1 MSDLFKNEPEFE
13 SRVYE
18 VSDEESTIFSDPK
31 LHRDKVKKGVNIK
44 RIITSSLALLVVAA
58 IVVTVILVIPKPAEE
73 QPLAEVFDPP
83 IFRDLFGEVAD
94 RVQRAEGDSD
104 AAYANA
110 LAAEYIKEFDKVVLT
125 RDKTVIDYVFAEV
138 EKKTT
143 DDEGKTTTKKVMEW
157 RLKDVDPALTSYS
170 NIDNTVNSYLTQHYT
185 KKISDDKNDGNNY
198 GFDKP
203 TYQVDFYKKGSDDI
217 YVSLIIG
224 GENPSKTGRYAT
236 TSKTNEVY
244 YIAGVSE
251 FYHFQKEL
259 TDFAEPE
266 SIPVVGKAQ
275 DYSDSRYTNGQLVM
289 CDKMILSGK
298 NFGDEY
304 VILAQEADNVKTFT
318 SYFVKSPQE
327 RPANDENI
335 GNIVALFSYGVTA
348 DGCYS
353 YKNDAEEL
361 KKFGLDKPDF
371 EVFMKVGSLEIGFKA
386 TKQDDGNY
394 AVYYKDNKTI
404 MKVSAGS
411 LAPASYER
419 GDLFNELL
427 FIESI
432 TNAESL
438 KVESGLASV
447 DFEIITSHNAE
458 TDSENLDAIKVGGKE
473 VEKTNFQSYYQYLVA
488 ISAISYEE
496 HDTKGM
502 TPTTV
507 VTLTHKGGKTQT
519 VVKYY
524 QITTARY
531 QVEVNGVKMGLISS
545 SEHTRV
551 MKYAQN
557 VANGN
562 AYNAR

>member
-1 MSDLFKNEPEFE
+1 MSDMDKNLPEYE

-18 VSDEESTIFSDPK
+18 VADEDSTIFSDPK
-31 LHRDKVKKGVNIK
+31 IHRDRVKKAVPIK
-44 RIITSSLALLVVAA
+44 RVILSSVALLLVAA
-58 IVVTVILVIPKPAEE
+58 IVVTVILVIPKPAGE
-73 QPLAEVFDPP
+73 QPLEEFFTPP
-83 IFRDLFGEVAD
+83 IFRELFNEVAD
-94 RVQRAEGDSD
+94 RVQRAEGSTE
-104 AAYANA
+104 AAYTNA
-110 LAAEYIKEFDKVVLT
+110 LAGEYIKEFDRVVLT
-125 RDKTVIDYVFAEV
+125 REDAVIDYIYAEV
-138 EKKTT
+138 ERKTT
-143 DDEGKTTTKKVMEW
+143 DENGAAVTKKAKEW
-157 RLKDVDPALTSYS
+157 RLKEIDPSLTSYS
-170 NIDNTVNSYLTQHYT
+170 NIDNTVNSYLLQGYT

-203 TYQVDFYKKGSDDI
+203 TYQVDFYKKGSDEI

-224 GENPSKTGRYAT
+224 GENPAKTGRYAT

-259 TDFAEPE
+259 TDFAQPE
-266 SIPVVGKAQ
+266 SVPVVGKDS
-275 DYSDSRYTNGQLVM
+275 DYSDAHYTEGQLVM
-289 CDKMILSGK
+289 CDKLTLSGK
-298 NFGDEY
+298 TFGGTY
-304 VILAQEADNVKTFT
+304 VIESQKADNVTVFT
-318 SYFVKSPQE
+318 SYVVKSPTE
-327 RPANDENI
+327 RPANDENV
-335 GNIVALFSYGVTA
+335 GNIVALFSYGITG

-353 YKNDAEEL
+353 YSVEEEEL

-371 EVFMKVGSLEIGFKA
+371 EVLMKVGSLEIGFKA
-386 TKQDDGNY
+386 TKQEDGNY
-394 AVYYKDNKTI
+394 AVYYKGNKTI

-411 LAPASYER
+411 LIPASYER

-438 KVESGLASV
+438 KVESGASSV
-447 DFEIITSHNAE
+447 QFDITTTYDTE
-458 TDSENLDAIKVGGKE
+458 SESDNLESIKVGGKE
-473 VEKTNFQSYYQYLVA
+473 VVKTNFQNYYQYLVS

-502 TPTTV
+502 EPTTV
-507 VTLTHKGGKTQT
+507 VTVTHKGGKTKT

-531 QVEVNGVKMGLISS
+531 QVEVNGTKMGLISS
-545 SEHTRV
+545 SEHARI

-557 VANGN
+557 VANGKD
-562 AYNAR
+562 YNAR